1 MSFLKGLLLLA
12 HVFTLFEEYDCDA
25 TFTQVG
31 DTQLLFVNEVL
42 PFADA
47 ERYCESKDSKL
58 VEFWSIA
65 EWKEV
70 RKNWF
75 PFTSDA

>member
-1 MSFLKGLLLLA
+1 MGFLKGLLLLA
-12 HVFTLFEEYDCDA
+12 HVCTLFEEYGCDA
-25 TFTQVG
+25 TFTKVG
-31 DTQLLFVNEVL
+31 DAQLLFVNEML

-47 ERYCESKDSKL
+47 ERYCESKDSML

-70 RKNWF
+70 LIND
-75 PFTSDA
+75 SHLL